1 MIKIFLLIFSLSA
14 LSWTNPDS
22 FKSGVIELEERVNRT
37 NLKSSL
43 LSGGGAISNSLVE
56 KILKD
61 YEKKIDSNFAIDNYF
76 KDRVN
81 FWFRIYTQFTSN
93 QVVIHDKEN
102 LALVYNV
109 VDFNDIASSSLNRYV
124 KAKLQTKLSLEQTR
138 NIKADFTKLST
149 SFSNLTNNQ
158 KLLLEKVKK
167 VFSIPKGKKR
177 RKSFFIGLADNLRT
191 QTGQRDMIERGVIR
205 AIPYFPYLEEKIK
218 LFNIPKELLAI
229 PFLESSFNPNA
240 HSKVGASGAWQFMPF
255 ISSLFMPRRNKYLD
269 YRRNIF
275 VSSISAFDLLRENKM
290 ILKRWD
296 LAVTAYNSG
305 TKHLLK
311 AKKQLLKSK
320 QDFNLPNVLRFYDH
334 DHLGFASKNFYSEF
348 LALVH
353 VLAYRDQIYSIDQY
367 EKEKRRF
374 NSGNINFF
382 IAKCRILPK
391 KIDLLL
397 KKSSPNHRKLNM
409 HFRNPERYYKR
420 GHILVSDIDLNKRSY
435 HKVEDRILKKYKPI
449 DWFKKANVKRCGRL

>member
-1 MIKIFLLIFSLSA
+1 MIKTLLLIFSFSA
-14 LSWTNPDS
+14 FSWVDPDS
-22 FKSGVIELEERVNRT
+22 FKSGVIELEEKVST
-37 NLKSSL
+37 TKLKSSL
-43 LSGGGAISNSLVE
+43 LSGGGAISNSSVDR
-56 KILKD
+56 ILKD
-61 YEKKIDSNFAIDNYF
+61 YKKRVDTNFSIDKYF
-76 KDRVN
+76 KDRVH

-109 VDFNDIASSSLNRYV
+109 VDFNDIANSDLNRYV
-124 KAKLQTKLSLEQTR
+124 KAKLQAKLSLEQTR
-138 NIKADFTKLST
+138 KIKSDFTKLSK
-149 SFSNLTNNQ
+149 SFSNLSSSQ
-158 KLLLEKVKK
+158 KQLLDKVKK
-167 VFSIPKGKKR
+167 VFRVPSGKRR

-255 ISSLFMPRRNKYLD
+255 ISSLFMPPRNKYLD

-311 AKKQLLKSK
+311 AKKQFIKNK
-320 QDFNLPNVLRFYDH
+320 KEFNLQNYLEYYDH
-334 DHLGFASKNFYSEF
+334 DHIGFASKNFYAEF

-353 VLAYRDQIYSIDQY
+353 VLAYREEIYPINQY
-367 EKEKRRF
+367 EKESKRF
-374 NSGNINFF
+374 KSDNINFF
-382 IAKCRILPK
+382 IAKCRINPNR
-391 KIDLLL
+391 IDNLL

-409 HFRNPERYYKR
+409 HFRDPKRNYKR

-435 HKVEDRILKKYKPI
+435 HKVSDYLLKKVKSKY
-449 DWFKKANVKRCGRL
+449 WFKKARVKKCGRL